1 MSIDRGLFFGILAV
15 AALAGVFLMPFT
27 TEGVLGSPEGLLP
40 DRAYGWWISAV
51 GAIVMSRAAFD
62 IGREQPRG

>member
-1 MSIDRGLFFGILAV
+1 
-15 AALAGVFLMPFT
+15 MPFT

-40 DRAYGWWISAV
+40 DRAYGWWISAI

-62 IGREQPRG
+62 IGREQPRR